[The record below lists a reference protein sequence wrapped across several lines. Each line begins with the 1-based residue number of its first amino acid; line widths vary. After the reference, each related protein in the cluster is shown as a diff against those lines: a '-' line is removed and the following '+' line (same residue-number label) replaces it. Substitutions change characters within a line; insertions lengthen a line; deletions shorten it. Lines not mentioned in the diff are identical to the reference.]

1 MPTENS
7 ELVQKRVRLTLTKEE
22 SIQIQKM
29 IGLQRITRKRFKK
42 LLMGCGMQRNDAEV
56 VTNAFRESKIQYT
69 PLAVQKVIEI
79 INMEAEKEEK

>member
-1 MPTENS
+1 
-7 ELVQKRVRLTLTKEE
+7 
-22 SIQIQKM
+22 
-29 IGLQRITRKRFKK
+29 
-42 LLMGCGMQRNDAEV
+42 MGCGMQRNDAEV